1 VALAGKLEEVPA
13 AEILQFLAMSE
24 KSGKLSFTTGTEEG
38 LIVFRD
44 GKIIYAAS
52 SSLRETLGSIVI
64 AMKLVTEPEL
74 AEALSRQH
82 KTGEDKRLGMILVEM
97 GVLTGGDLQKVLHHQ
112 VLNVLRE
119 MFSWERGFFM
129 FRNLSLEDHGE
140 VEVDARDLVV
150 EQPLDARRVA
160 LDAARQ
166 HDEDLR
172 DKPEAGEERA
182 RHFVL
187 DAASDAEAEDGE
199 PSGLREVIGDFT
211 GPSITAETV
220 REVFDHAAKVFD
232 RGIILAVHSHGIR
245 GLAQYGLSEEGEPP
259 SQRVRRL
266 WLPVDEPSVVSWAI
280 TLGSSFRGKAEQ
292 NRWNEVLFKVLGGS
306 WPQESVAI
314 PIRAFDRVTMV
325 FYGDNE
331 PNDLPVGSTT
341 LFEER
346 LQEVGDSLANGSA
359 EAGGSSEGLGSSD
372 A

>member
-13 AEILQFLAMSE
+13 AEIMQFLAMSE

-38 LIVFRD
+38 LLVFRD

-64 AMKLVTEPEL
+64 AMKLVTESEL
-74 AEALSRQH
+74 AEALGRQH
-82 KTGEDKRLGMILVEM
+82 KTGEDKRLGKILVEM
-97 GVLTGGDLQKVLHHQ
+97 GVLTGADLQKVLHHQ

-119 MFSWERGFFM
+119 MFSWESGFFM

-160 LDAARQ
+160 LDAARK

-172 DKPEAGEERA
+172 DQPDAKEDRT

-187 DAASDAEAEDGE
+187 DAANDADAEESE

-220 REVFDHAAKVFD
+220 REVFEHAAKVFD
-232 RGIILAVHSHGIR
+232 RGVILAVHSHGIR
-245 GLAQYGLSEEGEPP
+245 GIAQYGLSEEEEPP

-266 WLPVDEPSVVSWAI
+266 WLPIDEPSVVSWAI
-280 TLGSSFRGKAEQ
+280 NLGSSFRGKAER
-292 NRWNEVLFKVLGGS
+292 NRWNEVLIGVLGGG

-314 PIRAFDRVTMV
+314 PILAFGRVTMV

-331 PNDLPVGSTT
+331 PNDLPVGSTMQ
-341 LFEER
+341 FEER
-346 LQEVGDSLANGSA
+346 LQEVGESLSNGAA
-359 EAGGSSEGLGSSD
+359 ETGESKELGPSD
-372 A
+372 E